1 MAELTTIQ
9 KVKLA
14 LRINHI
20 KLDSDIQATI
30 DTAKKEMERAGILQ
44 AMIIETDAL
53 VLEAIKVYCKYSFAS
68 NDKMREGYF
77 ISWQYQLDCLRKSTS
92 YSVEV
97 VVV

>member
-1 MAELTTIQ
+1 MPELTTIQ

-14 LRINHI
+14 LRISHT
-20 KLDSDIQATI
+20 KLDEEIQATI
-30 DTAKKEMERAGILQ
+30 NTAKNEMERAGILEV
-44 AMIIETDAL
+44 AIVETDAL
-53 VLEAIKVYCKYSFAS
+53 ILEAIKVYCKYSFAS

-77 ISWQYQLDCLRKSTS
+77 VSWQYQLDCLRKTTL